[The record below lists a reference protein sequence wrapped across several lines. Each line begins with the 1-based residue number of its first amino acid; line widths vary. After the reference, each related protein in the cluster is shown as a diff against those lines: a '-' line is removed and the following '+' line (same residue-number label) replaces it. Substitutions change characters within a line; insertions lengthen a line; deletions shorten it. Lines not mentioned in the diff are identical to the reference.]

1 MLYVV
6 IQAYI
11 SPPVPLD
18 TSSPLVSTPLRMF
31 AAPPLVTLH
40 TARAGGD
47 DISGACGT
55 ENTGSFSKDFF
66 SQGAVN

>member
-6 IQAYI
+6 ILA
-11 SPPVPLD
+11 PLD

-31 AAPPLVTLH
+31 DAPPLVTLH

-47 DISGACGT
+47 DISAACGI
-55 ENTGSFSKDFF
+55 ENKIY
-66 SQGAVN
+66 